1 MKRKNLLFGAIIV
14 VVMALVAA
22 LLILGIYR
30 RVNREAIAVR
40 IDPQRPMVALTFDDG
55 PNARYTPQV
64 LDILYRQQVP
74 ATFFLVGEKLEGNG
88 LIIQEMAA
96 SGHEIGCH
104 TDDHRDLT
112 TLDGGEIRREVQ
124 QFEEKLLEILPDYRI
139 RYVRPPYGRY
149 TEGVENAVDLPL
161 MLWTMDSGDWEN
173 PDAERIHTTVVGE
186 AQDGETIVFHD
197 DNGETVEALD
207 KIISELKAKGF
218 QFVTVSQMEKW
229 R

>member
-1 MKRKNLLFGAIIV
+1 M
-14 VVMALVAA
+14 
-22 LLILGIYR
+22 
-30 RVNREAIAVR
+30 
-40 IDPQRPMVALTFDDG
+40 
-55 PNARYTPQV
+55 
-64 LDILYRQQVP
+64 
-74 ATFFLVGEKLEGNG
+74 GEKLEGNE

-149 TEGVENAVDLPL
+149 TEAVENAVDLPL

-173 PDAERIHTTVVGE
+173 PDAERIYTTVVKG
-186 AQDGETIVFHD
+186 AQDGETVVFHD